1 MIPLRDANP
10 GLARPI
16 MTYLIVAITAL
27 IWLFVQ
33 LPSSDGDAQVFS
45 LATIPCEL
53 FTGDPLDA
61 ADFAGDS
68 CAAEPVG
75 APFAENKSV
84 AFSLIASLF
93 LHAGFGHLIGNL
105 WSLWIFGNNVE
116 DAMGKAGFI
125 AFYLICGV
133 GGSLAHALR
142 NPDSITPLIGA
153 SGAIAGVMGAYLL
166 LFPHARI
173 TSLLLYFPVKVP
185 AWIFLLVWFG
195 SQFLIAAQV
204 SSVAWEAHVGG
215 FIIGAVIVGTTRPLL
230 LKRLRAHHFPFDVAF
245 RG

>member
-10 GLARPI
+10 GLARPV
-16 MTYLIVAITAL
+16 MTYAIVAITA
-27 IWLFVQ
+27 IVWLVVQ
-33 LPSSDGDAQVFS
+33 LPSSDGDAQIFS

-53 FTGDPLDA
+53 FTGDPLDL
-61 ADFAGDS
+61 ADFEANTCVD
-68 CAAEPVG
+68 EPDG
-75 APFAENKSV
+75 PAFADDKSV

-93 LHAGFGHLIGNL
+93 LHAGFGHLVGNL

-116 DAMGKAGFI
+116 DAFGKIGFV
-125 AFYLICGV
+125 AFYLIGGI
-133 GGSLAHALR
+133 GGSLAHVFL

-173 TSLLLYFPVKVP
+173 TTLLLYFPVKVP
-185 AWIFLLVWFG
+185 AWIFLLFWFG
-195 SQFLIAAQV
+195 SQFWIAAQV

-215 FIIGAVIVGTTRPLL
+215 FIVGAAIVGVSRPLL
-230 LKRLRAHHFPFDVAF
+230 LKRLRAHHFPFEVAF
-245 RG
+245 RT